1 MSSNPRKRL
10 RIFAGPN
17 GSGKST
23 ITKVVLDHVHLGV
36 YVNAD
41 EIKKNLERDRQLD
54 LSYFNIVLDYENFTK
69 EFRESS
75 LAAKICNI
83 ENTLSSVVFN
93 DNKIILKNN
102 YEIEDYFV
110 SYITSY
116 IWKQLL
122 KTSNKFT
129 VETVMSHSSK
139 LDFMRQAQKAGFKVY
154 LYFVSLADPELN
166 KRRVMARVV
175 QGGHPVDEEKISQRY
190 YRTMNNL
197 YEALKIADKAYLFD
211 NSYGEPNMFA
221 TKENGVISVKSEYVP
236 KWFDTYLIDVIQNR
250 KHSN

>member
-1 MSSNPRKRL
+1 MTSKTCKRL

-23 ITKVVLDHVHLGV
+23 IKEVVLDYAHLGV

-41 EIKKNLERDRQLD
+41 NLKVILQKEGRLD
-54 LSYFNIVLDYENFTK
+54 FSNYNVSLDSEHFIEK
-69 EFRESS
+69 LHSSS
-75 LAAKICNI
+75 LASRINDV
-83 ENTLSSVVFN
+83 EYTLSCVN
-93 DNKIILKNN
+93 LDGNQIILKDG
-102 YEIEDYFV
+102 YEVEDYFV

-116 IWKQLL
+116 IWEELL

-129 VETVMSHSSK
+129 VETVMSHPSK

-166 KRRVMARVV
+166 KHRVQVRVS
-175 QGGHPVDEEKISQRY
+175 QGGHPVDENKIRQRY
-190 YRTMNNL
+190 YRTMDNL

-211 NSYGEPNMFA
+211 NSAGEPNMFA
-221 TKENGVISVKSEYVP
+221 TKENGIISIKSEYIP
-236 KWFDTYLIDVIQNR
+236 KWFATYVVDFIA
-250 KHSN
+250 K

>member
-1 MSSNPRKRL
+1 MASKTCKRL

-23 ITKVVLDHVHLGV
+23 IKEVVLDYAHLGV

-41 EIKKNLERDRQLD
+41 NLKVILQREGRLNFSNYKVILD
-54 LSYFNIVLDYENFTK
+54 SEHFTEK
-69 EFRESS
+69 LYSSS
-75 LAAKICNI
+75 LASRINDV
-83 ENTLSSVVFN
+83 EYTLSCVKFDGN
-93 DNKIILKNN
+93 QIILKND
-102 YEIEDYFV
+102 YEVEDYFV

-116 IWKQLL
+116 IWEELL

-129 VETVMSHSSK
+129 VETVMSHPSK

-166 KRRVMARVV
+166 KHRVKVRVS
-175 QGGHPVDEEKISQRY
+175 QGGHPVDENKIRQRY
-190 YRTMNNL
+190 YRTMDNL

-211 NSYGEPNMFA
+211 NSAGEPNMFA
-221 TKENGVISVKSEYVP
+221 TKENGTISIKSEYIP
-236 KWFDTYLIDVIQNR
+236 KWFATYVIDVIA
-250 KHSN
+250 K